1 MVIMMVMGPM
11 FADCLLSTRP
21 ILSSLNV
28 VTYLVLFA
36 ATKDGLYL
44 SPLFYFIFCIS
55 FFFFLVGGELL
66 YNIVVV
72 FARLRGSFSQL
83 VEPN

>member
-11 FADCLLSTRP
+11 FAECLLSTRP

-55 FFFFLVGGELL
+55 FFFLVGGELL
-66 YNIVVV
+66 YNIGVV